1 MFNNLL
7 LVLCLI
13 WSCLERNAVGH
24 VLIAWLRYFDSDE
37 EGDGQVSLED
47 KRAHKSVVVGN
58 PSPSLCF
65 T

>member
-13 WSCLERNAVGH
+13 GVYLERNAVGH

-37 EGDGQVSLED
+37 DGDGQVSLED
-47 KRAHKSVVVGN
+47 Q
-58 PSPSLCF
+58 
-65 T
+65 